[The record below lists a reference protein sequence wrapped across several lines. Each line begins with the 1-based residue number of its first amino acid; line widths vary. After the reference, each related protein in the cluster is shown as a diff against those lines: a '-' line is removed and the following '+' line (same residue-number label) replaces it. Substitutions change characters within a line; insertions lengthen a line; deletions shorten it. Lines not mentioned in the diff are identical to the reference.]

1 MRKPE
6 DGKKVYDNIEIPEE
20 LNNVVKDAIH
30 SMDKGKSIKKASY
43 AQCRKDLQ
51 VLWHSRGRAA
61 RMHDNRPEHK

>member
-30 SMDKGKSIKKASY
+30 SMDKGKSIKKHRTHNAVRRFSQGKW
-43 AQCRKDLQ
+43 ANFPLS
-51 VLWHSRGRAA
+51 VPS
-61 RMHDNRPEHK
+61 PEC

>member
-30 SMDKGKSIKKASY
+30 SMDKGKSIKSIV
-43 AQCRKDLQ
+43 RT
-51 VLWHSRGRAA
+51 
-61 RMHDNRPEHK
+61 MP